1 MRAPGV
7 WDSYRCYS
15 PARRPNVR
23 LLALTIAAGVL
34 VGTAGWASDQG
45 PRLLDWAGAIA
56 AGWLIGAFAVGALAG
71 GGRRA
76 ALAGAGTMV
85 VGVTT
90 YYALFHP
97 MRGLLLA
104 VIVGWSAVG
113 IGVGAAFGWAGDAW
127 RRRRAQAA
135 GVALLAGA
143 LAGEAILLL
152 GHWHE
157 HAARLVLAAELAL
170 GAALPYLLAKPK
182 LARAVP
188 LSAAV
193 AVAVVAVE
201 PGVREA
207 MRAAGWS
214 GA

>member
-1 MRAPGV
+1 MR
-7 WDSYRCYS
+7 
-15 PARRPNVR
+15 
-23 LLALTIAAGVL
+23 LIALTIAAGVL
-34 VGTAGWASDQG
+34 VGTIGWATDYG

-56 AGWLIGAFAVGALAG
+56 AGWLVGAFAVGALAG
-71 GGRRA
+71 DGRRA

-85 VGVTT
+85 VGVAT

-97 MRGLLLA
+97 MRGLLLV
-104 VIVGWSAVG
+104 VIAGWSVIG
-113 IGVGAAFGWAGDAW
+113 IGVGAVLGWAGDAW
-127 RRRRAQAA
+127 RRRHAQAV

-143 LAGEAILLL
+143 MAGEAILLL

-157 HAARLVLAAELAL
+157 HAARLVLAAELAA
-170 GAALPYLLAKPK
+170 GAALPYLLARPK
-182 LARAVP
+182 LAKAVP
-188 LSAAV
+188 LTAAV

-201 PGVREA
+201 PAIREG